1 MMTAQLSNLS
11 RNCSMAKRKLSK
23 QQSNRVAKQ
32 QQQVRD
38 RAKGKTSQS
47 DAHLEQAEQGLLVAR
62 FSRHGDVE
70 DTNGEITRCHFRANL
85 GHPVTGDRV
94 IFSRDARNPKK
105 GVMEALEPRKSL
117 LERPDSQGNLR
128 PVAANLDQLLI
139 VIAPQP
145 EPYHNLIDRY
155 IVAAEHAGLTPI
167 IILNKSDLTHSLDCF
182 LQEYRHLDYPVVE
195 VSAHSGH
202 RVEQLQELLNGHA
215 SAFVGQS
222 GVGKSS
228 LINELLPHVDA
239 EVGAL
244 SEASA
249 KGTHTTTTSRLYHLP
264 GGGDLIDSPGIR
276 EFSLEHLPAHIV
288 YEGFRELKPYLG
300 DCRFRDCRHQQEPN
314 CAVQEAI
321 DSEKISPAR
330 LESLRYILGNA
341 LSISSDDTFGTTETP

>member
-1 MMTAQLSNLS
+1 
-11 RNCSMAKRKLSK
+11 MAKRKLSK

-38 RAKGKTSQS
+38 RAGKGGKNKT
-47 DAHLEQAEQGLLVAR
+47 DNHLDHAEHGLLVAR

-70 DTNGEITRCHFRANL
+70 DENGNITRCHFRANL

-105 GVMEALEPRKSL
+105 GVIEALEPRESL

-128 PVAANLDQLLI
+128 PVAANLNQLLI

-145 EPYHNLIDRY
+145 EPHHNLIDRY
-155 IVAAEHAGLTPI
+155 IVAAEHAGLSPVL
-167 IILNKSDLTHSLDCF
+167 ILNKSDLEHSLDNF
-182 LQEYRHLDYPVVE
+182 LQEYRNLDYPVVE

-202 RVEQLQELLNGHA
+202 RLEQLQALLKGHA

-239 EVGAL
+239 DVGAL
-244 SEASA
+244 SEATA

-264 GGGDLIDSPGIR
+264 EGGDLIDSPGIR
-276 EFSLEHLPAHIV
+276 EFSLEHLPATIV
-288 YEGFRELKPYLG
+288 YEGFRELKSYLG
-300 DCRFRDCRHQQEPN
+300 ECRFRDCRHQQEPD
-314 CAVQEAI
+314 CAVRDAIEAG
-321 DSEKISPAR
+321 KISSAR
-330 LESLRYILGNA
+330 LESLRYILGEA
-341 LSISSDDTFGTTETP
+341 PSSADDTPQEPI